1 MHTVNSLGT
10 PIAAYAAAPQQAGFA
25 PPAAVELQEPEE
37 IPREQEDA
45 SGEPPPDLLGGSGSG
60 SEGAPDGGARNDR
73 HAAGTIYGPDGLLA
87 TAAGAGGAL
96 DLLAV

>member
-10 PIAAYAAAPQQAGFA
+10 PIAAYAAAPQQGGFA
-25 PPAAVELQEPEE
+25 PPGAVELQEPEE
-37 IPREQEDA
+37 IPRERDDA

-60 SEGAPDGGARNDR
+60 AGD
-73 HAAGTIYGPDGLLA
+73 AGTGPPADHGHAGAVYRADGLLA
-87 TAAGAGGAL
+87 GDARAGGAL